1 MKDGGAVF
9 ADGATIE
16 IDTINEATSAAGITI
31 DGILLQDTSGITLPG
46 TGGNISKT
54 GAADFTVTA
63 AVNRNLQLTV
73 SGSGEVRVSGGDLIM
88 NSNSI
93 TNLAEPSAS
102 GDAATKNYVDTV
114 AQGLDSKESCRLKTI
129 ATLSAYTQSGTGIGA
144 TLTADANGQIADIDG
159 FTPSVSNRILVDTSG
174 TATGADRGI
183 YTLTQLGDGSN
194 PWILTRATD
203 FDQDSEVTSGAFTF
217 IEEGI
222 TTGGNGY
229 VLATPDIITVDST
242 SMTFT
247 QFSGAGI
254 VIAGDGLTKSGNTL
268 NVNPDTSSIEISGDQ
283 VRIAS
288 GAAGTGLSGGSGSS
302 LSVDASQTQITA
314 VGIIQTGTWASTITV
329 DSISEETGA
338 VGVTVD
344 GVLLKDG
351 GAVFADGASI
361 EIDTINEATSAAGVT
376 IDGTLLKD
384 GGAVFADGASIEI
397 DTINEAT
404 SAAGVTIDGT
414 LLKDGGAVFA
424 DGASIEIDTINEAT
438 SAAGVTIDG
447 TLLKDGGAI
456 FADGAS
462 IEIDTINE
470 ATSAAGITID
480 GILLKDGDISISSG
494 GLSLTVADSGAD
506 IVLTAN
512 DDITI
517 QPGGSSKWQFVN
529 DGKLFGTLGSQT
541 IETQTGTLRLQT
553 NSATDGADL
562 ILNAGNASNTNSSVI
577 LQTENVTRFT
587 IDPDGG
593 GNARIRGAQSVT
605 SYEGSVT
612 TRIVSGSGDI
622 QFLYDAPG
630 SGNDDGTLAWYVDN
644 SASGAFT
651 ANGAKT
657 ITNSSGNL
665 TVSAASALS
674 LTSAAATTWQTT
686 NGVLTVRG
694 DDGLILA
701 ATSGAL
707 TMSTTSTTT
716 LTSAGNILLDSTSG
730 GITLA
735 SSGNITLGSDTH
747 KLVFETG
754 SLFIARANNLTPSNA
769 DDILFQV
776 SGGFVMNADAGGNG
790 ISADVELLTIFD
802 DSVLKFRFDQ
812 ETTLRFSPVSTQPSG
827 AGTTPA
833 IVAGGLYYDD
843 STNTDHGIGS
853 FRYYDGSLWQDIPP
867 YREGSWTVFWG
878 VNATGTGD
886 FTLSAGNAR
895 YILIGR
901 LCHIDVELTAN
912 TITSVGTPAIINLPF
927 TSAVGNRSNFA
938 IGRTRNIT
946 FTDSIGLRMTGN
958 TIKMNIVDGISG
970 GTGNNILDTNISS
983 TAELHFSG
991 TYMIGTI
998 PTS

>member
-1 MKDGGAVF
+1 MGKIIAEQRVLEGSIAGVVITHVQGDGSDHDYIDQDVTTAGNPTFNTVNITASVSAPNIVVDTIDENTVGAGVLVENVLLKDSEISITSTTDSTNVSTGALRIDGGIGLDGSLYSGGTISALNSAAPSGTHIDLTTNTALPTIIIDKGDGVGGSLSRWDVFVNGSNGLTIRDETNATDNIISDTSGIVSFPQSVKVNTISEYTTNNGVIIDDVAILDNTLFVNTINERILTNGVTIDGVLLKDNQVNTNTINELTAASGVTIDGVLLKDGGAVFIDGASIEIDTINEATSAAGVTIDSVILKDNTIAATSADYTSAITVDTINEHTVTAGVTIDSVLLKDGGIILVDGASMETDSINEATTAVGVTIEGVLLKDSDIVIPSSNFLSVDIINETTSAAGVTVDGVLLKDGGAVFADGASVEIDTINEATSTAGVTVDGVLLKDGGAVF

-384 GGAVFADGASIEI
+384 GGAVFADGASIE
-397 DTINEAT
+397 
-404 SAAGVTIDGT
+404 
-414 LLKDGGAVFA
+414 
-424 DGASIEIDTINEAT
+424 
-438 SAAGVTIDG
+438 
-447 TLLKDGGAI
+447 
-456 FADGAS
+456 
-462 IEIDTINE
+462 
-470 ATSAAGITID
+470 
-480 GILLKDGDISISSG
+480 
-494 GLSLTVADSGAD
+494 
-506 IVLTAN
+506 
-512 DDITI
+512 
-517 QPGGSSKWQFVN
+517 
-529 DGKLFGTLGSQT
+529 
-541 IETQTGTLRLQT
+541 
-553 NSATDGADL
+553 
-562 ILNAGNASNTNSSVI
+562 
-577 LQTENVTRFT
+577 
-587 IDPDGG
+587 
-593 GNARIRGAQSVT
+593 
-605 SYEGSVT
+605 
-612 TRIVSGSGDI
+612 
-622 QFLYDAPG
+622 
-630 SGNDDGTLAWYVDN
+630 
-644 SASGAFT
+644 
-651 ANGAKT
+651 
-657 ITNSSGNL
+657 
-665 TVSAASALS
+665 
-674 LTSAAATTWQTT
+674 
-686 NGVLTVRG
+686 
-694 DDGLILA
+694 
-701 ATSGAL
+701 
-707 TMSTTSTTT
+707 
-716 LTSAGNILLDSTSG
+716 
-730 GITLA
+730 
-735 SSGNITLGSDTH
+735 
-747 KLVFETG
+747 
-754 SLFIARANNLTPSNA
+754 
-769 DDILFQV
+769 
-776 SGGFVMNADAGGNG
+776 
-790 ISADVELLTIFD
+790 
-802 DSVLKFRFDQ
+802 
-812 ETTLRFSPVSTQPSG
+812 
-827 AGTTPA
+827 
-833 IVAGGLYYDD
+833 
-843 STNTDHGIGS
+843 
-853 FRYYDGSLWQDIPP
+853 
-867 YREGSWTVFWG
+867 
-878 VNATGTGD
+878 
-886 FTLSAGNAR
+886 
-895 YILIGR
+895 
-901 LCHIDVELTAN
+901 
-912 TITSVGTPAIINLPF
+912 
-927 TSAVGNRSNFA
+927 
-938 IGRTRNIT
+938 
-946 FTDSIGLRMTGN
+946 
-958 TIKMNIVDGISG
+958 
-970 GTGNNILDTNISS
+970 
-983 TAELHFSG
+983 
-991 TYMIGTI
+991 
-998 PTS
+998 